1 MAIKRIIIFFIFTGI
16 FSGVYAAGSQSDVTE
31 EEIAETLA
39 YFNEI
44 IMDIDAFG
52 IFSHNATIALPMFIP
67 GFGAA
72 WGLFAAYSTG
82 FAFAAIS
89 AGTPELSELNPLAVL
104 LTPFG
109 LMELAA
115 YSIGMSRSALI
126 IEKLVKRQSILK
138 EKKAI
143 LIEIG
148 IVVGLLLVGGIV
160 EYEMIKTSI
169 EAEASS
175 ITNTLTDVESKSSNL
190 DEFFELELLLV
201 IGGDIK
207 NPTDLAIGDSGNI
220 YVADY
225 RNKRIQIFNSLGQ
238 LIQGIELKGSPHGIT
253 LDKHENIYVT
263 EWWDFIGVEKF
274 TKAGKPATGFQIEDQ
289 SVFGLPSDIVTD
301 PDGIVYVLE
310 HRNLNTNYGKNAGIH
325 KLGVDGTYL
334 EFIPIPNSVIND
346 SSKFGLMTMDKDGY
360 LYLVDQ
366 LANNIIELNPS
377 NGDARILTLIDFNQP
392 NSVTFNADGYMFIA
406 DSRPLDLSRNG
417 TIHIFDEYHQLVGT
431 IGEWGKADG
440 QLSGNH
446 GLEFDK
452 DGNMYVLDYG
462 NHRIQVFHIASEMF
476 GESISEEPE
485 AIGFSL
491 NNSSNQ
497 CELEPDPGMCKAY
510 FPKYYF
516 DKETN
521 SCEEFIYG
529 GCGGVV
535 PFDTL
540 EQCSQQ
546 CTKNP

>member
-52 IFSHNATIALPMFIP
+52 IFSHNTTIALPMFIP

-89 AGTPELSELNPLAVL
+89 AGTPELSELNPLMVL

-115 YSIGMSRSALI
+115 YSIGMSRSVLI
-126 IEKLVKRQSILK
+126 VEKLVKRQSILK

-148 IVVGLLLVGGIV
+148 IVIVLLLVGGIV

-169 EAEASS
+169 EAEA
-175 ITNTLTDVESKSSNL
+175 T
-190 DEFFELELLLV
+190 
-201 IGGDIK
+201 
-207 NPTDLAIGDSGNI
+207 
-220 YVADY
+220 
-225 RNKRIQIFNSLGQ
+225 
-238 LIQGIELKGSPHGIT
+238 
-253 LDKHENIYVT
+253 
-263 EWWDFIGVEKF
+263 
-274 TKAGKPATGFQIEDQ
+274 
-289 SVFGLPSDIVTD
+289 
-301 PDGIVYVLE
+301 
-310 HRNLNTNYGKNAGIH
+310 
-325 KLGVDGTYL
+325 
-334 EFIPIPNSVIND
+334 
-346 SSKFGLMTMDKDGY
+346 
-360 LYLVDQ
+360 
-366 LANNIIELNPS
+366 
-377 NGDARILTLIDFNQP
+377 
-392 NSVTFNADGYMFIA
+392 
-406 DSRPLDLSRNG
+406 
-417 TIHIFDEYHQLVGT
+417 
-431 IGEWGKADG
+431 
-440 QLSGNH
+440 
-446 GLEFDK
+446 
-452 DGNMYVLDYG
+452 
-462 NHRIQVFHIASEMF
+462 
-476 GESISEEPE
+476 
-485 AIGFSL
+485 GFSL
-491 NNSSNQ
+491 NTSDQ

-516 DKETN
+516 DKETQT
-521 SCEEFIYG
+521 CQEFIYG

-540 EQCSQQ
+540 EKCNQQ